1 MHTQSCA
8 QLEALRADHRVGVGE
23 AEHAVLQ
30 IALHQIATHESMAA
44 EEDVLPDRPIP
55 IAVAAEVV
63 DAQSMPLVQPEDE
76 LHPPLIEM
84 ALQAQVMLRIQKRS
98 GGGRRGIQVQV
109 GVELCCEKS
118 AAQREMIR

>member
-1 MHTQSCA
+1 MHAQSCA
-8 QLEALRADHRVGVGE
+8 QFEALRADQRVSVGE

-30 IALHQIATHESMAA
+30 VALHRIATHEGMAT
-44 EEDVLPDRPIP
+44 EEDLLPDRPVP

-84 ALQAQVMLRIQKRS
+84 ALQAQVMLRIQKGS
-98 GGGRRGIQVQV
+98 GHGRRGIQVQIS
-109 GVELCCEKS
+109 VELCCEKS
-118 AAQREMIR
+118 AAQ